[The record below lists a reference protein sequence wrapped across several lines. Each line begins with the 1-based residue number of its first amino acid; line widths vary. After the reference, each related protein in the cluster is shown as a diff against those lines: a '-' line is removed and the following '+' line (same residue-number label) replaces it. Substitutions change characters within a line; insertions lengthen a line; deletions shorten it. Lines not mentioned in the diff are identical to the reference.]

1 MFSSMQRAVTSSI
14 SSIDVGSTPAASTA
28 FAVCAASSMRS
39 KIAIAVRAKRGLL
52 NKRSVTSVIVPNV
65 PSAPVKSARKL

>member
-1 MFSSMQRAVTSSI
+1 MQRAVTSSI
-14 SSIDVGSTPAASTA
+14 SSIDVGRTPDASTA
-28 FAVCAASSMRS
+28 FTVFVASSIRS

-52 NKRSVTSVIVPNV
+52 NNRTVTSVIVPSV